1 MKIAILGATSQI
13 AQDLILSF
21 SKNKSYNFSLF
32 GRNVELLEEWVS
44 SANLNG
50 KYQVQKYSNFNR
62 NQDYDVIINFVGIG
76 DPVKAQKMGND
87 IFKITEQYDDM
98 ALDYVRC
105 HKETKYIF
113 LSSGAVYGGKYEE
126 PVNENTVAMID
137 INNLVLTDWYTIAK
151 LYAEAKHRSL
161 SDLSIVDVRVFNYFS
176 HMQDMGA
183 RFLITDIV
191 RAIKN
196 QEIFRTSSDNI
207 VRDFITP
214 PDFYNLIQATI
225 DHKSINTAL
234 DCYTKSPVAKFDL
247 LSELE
252 SKYGLRY
259 EIDGSIGI
267 VNATGAKLNYYSV
280 SKMVKSIGYSP
291 KNTSIDG
298 IIQEI
303 DKLQGENYLYVKY
316 R

>member
-13 AQDLILSF
+13 AQDLMLSF
-21 SKNKSYNFSLF
+21 SNHKDYDLFLF
-32 GRNVELLEEWVS
+32 GRNLGLLNNWIGRQS
-44 SANLNG
+44 LDGSYHA
-50 KYQVQKYSNFNR
+50 QDYSYFNKSQR
-62 NQDYDVIINFVGIG
+62 YDVIINFVGIG
-76 DPVKAQKMGND
+76 DPIKAQKMGSD
-87 IFKITEQYDDM
+87 IFKITEQYDDI

-137 INNLVLTDWYTIAK
+137 INNLDSTDWYTVAK

-161 SDLSIVDVRVFNYFS
+161 PDLPIVDVRVFNYFS
-176 HMQDMGA
+176 HTQNMDA

-196 QEIFRTSSDNI
+196 KEVFKTSAENI

-214 PDFYNLIQATI
+214 PDFYRLIQAII
-225 DHKSINTAL
+225 DYSPINLAL
-234 DCYTKSPVAKFDL
+234 DCYTKAPVSKLDL
-247 LSELE
+247 LANFE
-252 SKYGLRY
+252 SKFGMQYK
-259 EIDGSIGI
+259 INKSVDII
-267 VNATGAKLNYYSV
+267 NATGAKLNYYSTNYMA
-280 SKMVKSIGYSP
+280 KDIGYKP
-291 KNTSIDG
+291 KKNSLDG

-303 DKLQGENYLYVKY
+303 IKLN
-316 R
+316 